1 MGSGGLELRE
11 SDGSEGEVWRW
22 LPHPDAK
29 PSAPVAQARRL
40 LLIDDDF
47 NLLLALAVIFR
58 LQLPS
63 VTVSTAV
70 SGPIGLHRVQQE
82 QYDLIVCDVRMPG
95 MDGLTFL
102 QEVKKLPFHPPV
114 VLISG
119 QEIQKSWHERNN
131 MVPWRLSRSPLTAIS
146 S

>member
-1 MGSGGLELRE
+1 MAMAA
-11 SDGSEGEVWRW
+11 
-22 LPHPDAK
+22 HPDAK
-29 PSAPVAQARRL
+29 PSAPAAQARRL

-119 QEIQKSWHERNN
+119 QGDPEIVARAQQHGAVAFIQKPFDRDQFLTT
-131 MVPWRLSRSPLTAIS
+131 VAKLLRL
-146 S
+146 